1 MSGRRCSSGGVSSTI
16 REPAC
21 SVDTLD
27 TRRMER
33 LVVEHSPTQR
43 LASGGTPREVLPP
56 EVERDLVDRARRR
69 DQEAFGLLYDAY
81 LPRLYRY
88 CLTRV
93 GNETDAEDL
102 AEEIFLKVFR
112 AIEGFQWR
120 ATGSPAAGAADED
133 DPPMADPPPSSPNGQ
148 EPRVPF
154 AAWLFRIAHNH
165 VVSFHRRSATRGPA
179 AELTESI
186 RDDRRGPAELTEAKV
201 ATEEVFE
208 AVRQLP
214 EAQRDVILLRFA
226 SGLSVAETAE
236 ALGKQQTNVKVL
248 QHKGIQRLKRM
259 LSGDADTAAADAARR

>member
-1 MSGRRCSSGGVSSTI
+1 MLP
-16 REPAC
+16 EQ
-21 SVDTLD
+21 
-27 TRRMER
+27 
-33 LVVEHSPTQR
+33 SPTQR
-43 LASGGTPREVLPP
+43 PTASPPREVLPP
-56 EVERDLVDRARRR
+56 EVERDLVDRAKLG

-120 ATGSPAAGAADED
+120 PAGESPAHAGAATPQPSD
-133 DPPMADPPPSSPNGQ
+133 PSSGAIPPEGAVREQ
-148 EPRVPF
+148 RVPF

-165 VVSFHRRSATRGPA
+165 VISFHRRSATRGPTG
-179 AELTESI
+179 ELTDAI
-186 RDDRRGPAELTEAKV
+186 RDERRGPEEITEAKV
-201 ATEEVFE
+201 ATEEVFA

-259 LSGDADTAAADAARR
+259 LAESAGELDQVSTQRG

>member
-1 MSGRRCSSGGVSSTI
+1 M
-16 REPAC
+16 
-21 SVDTLD
+21 VD
-27 TRRMER
+27 
-33 LVVEHSPTQR
+33 HSPSHR
-43 LASGGTPREVLPP
+43 LASSGEPREVLPP
-56 EVERDLVDRARRR
+56 EVERDLVDRARKR

-120 ATGSPAAGAADED
+120 ATGPPATGAADPD
-133 DPPMADPPPSSPNGQ
+133 GPPPADPPPGEPDGQ

-165 VVSFHRRSATRGPA
+165 VISFHRRAATRGPL

-186 RDDRRGPAELTEAKV
+186 RDGSRGPAEIAEAKV
-201 ATEEVFE
+201 AAEEVFA

-214 EAQRDVILLRFA
+214 EAQRDVLLLRFA

-259 LSGDADTAAADAARR
+259 LSGEAEAAADAGRRNR

>member
-1 MSGRRCSSGGVSSTI
+1 
-16 REPAC
+16 
-21 SVDTLD
+21 
-27 TRRMER
+27 
-33 LVVEHSPTQR
+33 
-43 LASGGTPREVLPP
+43 
-56 EVERDLVDRARRR
+56 VERDLVDRARQG
-69 DQEAFGLLYDAY
+69 DQQAFGLLYDAY

-120 ATGSPAAGAADED
+120 TGAPVPPPQAASGGLTPETTAPVAAAAD
-133 DPPMADPPPSSPNGQ
+133 AGQ
-148 EPRVPF
+148 SEQRVPF

-165 VVSFHRRSATRGPA
+165 VISFHRRSATRGPA
-179 AELTESI
+179 AELSEAI
-186 RDDRRGPAELTEAKV
+186 RDERRGPDEITEAKV
-201 ATEEVFE
+201 AAEEVFA
-208 AVRQLP
+208 AVRELP

-259 LSGDADTAAADAARR
+259 LATREEAANRMRQQRG